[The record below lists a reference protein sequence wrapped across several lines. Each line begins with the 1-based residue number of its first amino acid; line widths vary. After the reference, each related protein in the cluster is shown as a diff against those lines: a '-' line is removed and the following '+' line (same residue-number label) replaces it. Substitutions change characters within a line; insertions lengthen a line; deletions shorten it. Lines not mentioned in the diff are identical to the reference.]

1 MIKLL
6 RKCLVDLVDD
16 IDTGNTNITEEE
28 AIKVCDIV
36 KEIVRKDER
45 MSKYKAYTYLNV
57 SRATFDNYVAQGLL
71 PKGVKEIGYKE
82 LSWYKKDLDKFIK
95 ERKQCRK

>member
-6 RKCLVDLVDD
+6 KQHLLRLVDD
-16 IDTGNTNITEEE
+16 IDTGNTNITEED
-28 AIKVCDIV
+28 ALKICDYINEV
-36 KEIVRKDER
+36 TRKDER

-71 PKGVKEIGYKE
+71 PKGAKEAGYKE
-82 LSWYKKDLDKFIK
+82 LSWYKKDLDNFIK
-95 ERKQCRK
+95 QRKSCQR